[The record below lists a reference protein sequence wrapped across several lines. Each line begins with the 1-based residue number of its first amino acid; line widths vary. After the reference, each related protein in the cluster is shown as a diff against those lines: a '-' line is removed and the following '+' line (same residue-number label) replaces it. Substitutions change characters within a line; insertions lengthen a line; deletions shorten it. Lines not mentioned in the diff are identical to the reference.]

1 MSDLKSKPLQ
11 ALMAATIALPI
22 AAIPVEV
29 FAQTTESSAASM
41 AFMPIGSVAG
51 IRSLWYREDMGRM
64 RVTEPVAWFKLPV
77 GDRWEWAASATVDMV
92 SGASP
97 QIVSNLAGKPTQILT
112 GASITDRRKAYDTNL
127 THKYG
132 ALNENTV
139 SVSVARSDEEDYE
152 SNAFGLNATLDF
164 NERNTTL
171 ALGLGRRNDL
181 VMSVID
187 RSLKA
192 DRDVNEALVGL
203 TQLIDRNTLVQ
214 SNLTYTRQRGYL
226 SDPYRLTFTRF
237 TAGGPPGPPFSLV
250 KDTRPDSRSSWAWL
264 TRAKRALP
272 SKGAVLSAEYRY
284 YRDDWGVR
292 SHTLAGSWLQRV
304 DDTFS
309 AEAGL
314 RYYTQT
320 KADFYR
326 QQLVRPLPTYT
337 SSDQRLATFGALE
350 PSAKLIARVNE
361 SLTVDVGVSRY
372 RQRGQWRMGGNV
384 ADGEVFEPLS
394 ATLVNVGAVWRF

>member
-1 MSDLKSKPLQ
+1 
-11 ALMAATIALPI
+11 
-22 AAIPVEV
+22 
-29 FAQTTESSAASM
+29 
-41 AFMPIGSVAG
+41 
-51 IRSLWYREDMGRM
+51 
-64 RVTEPVAWFKLPV
+64 
-77 GDRWEWAASATVDMV
+77 
-92 SGASP
+92 
-97 QIVSNLAGKPTQILT
+97 
-112 GASITDRRKAYDTNL
+112 
-127 THKYG
+127 
-132 ALNENTV
+132 
-139 SVSVARSDEEDYE
+139 
-152 SNAFGLNATLDF
+152 
-164 NERNTTL
+164 
-171 ALGLGRRNDL
+171 
-181 VMSVID
+181 
-187 RSLKA
+187 
-192 DRDVNEALVGL
+192 
-203 TQLIDRNTLVQ
+203 
-214 SNLTYTRQRGYL
+214 
-226 SDPYRLTFTRF
+226 
-237 TAGGPPGPPFSLV
+237 
-250 KDTRPDSRSSWAWL
+250 
-264 TRAKRALP
+264 
-272 SKGAVLSAEYRY
+272 VLSAEYRY